1 MDGKLTGRLSTIGGL
16 RGTLSGTGGLK
27 GTLSL
32 STGSAPPYEGE
43 TVFTPTRQTQTI
55 QAEGFLFSENITIN
69 PIPSNYGLITWDG
82 VTITVS

>member
-1 MDGKLTGRLSTIGGL
+1 MDGKLTGRLSPIGGL

-32 STGSAPPYEGE
+32 AAGSAPPYEGE

-55 QAEGFLFSENITIN
+55 QAAGFLFSENITIN
-69 PIPSNYGLITWDG
+69 PIPSNYGLITWNG
-82 VTITVS
+82 STLTIS